1 MTTDMLYCC
10 PDGLAYAVGT
20 LGGVLHVGSMEIK
33 QHAVQSL
40 GQPVRA
46 VAFSPSRNL
55 LAAASGSVVTVF
67 QFGPTG
73 YDEPSKVSCSNIN
86 LQEKLGLAVQGSIVG
101 C

>member
-1 MTTDMLYCC
+1 MIRFTTDMLYCWA
-10 PDGLAYAVGT
+10 DGLAYAVGT

-40 GQPVRA
+40 GQPVRT

-67 QFGPTG
+67 QFGPGG
-73 YDEPSKVSCSNIN
+73 YDEPSKV
-86 LQEKLGLAVQGSIVG
+86 KLGLAV
-101 C
+101 